1 MQAIFSPNSD
11 KTGSAKFRDSHIYEA
26 VQRDAEN
33 CTTATG
39 FGYGF
44 CALVHVCSAS
54 HKSKVLFVAASQA
67 LLTVASVQL

>member
-1 MQAIFSPNSD
+1 VQAIFSPNSD

-39 FGYGF
+39 FGA
-44 CALVHVCSAS
+44 ALVRRP
-54 HKSKVLFVAASQA
+54 
-67 LLTVASVQL
+67 